1 MSVSDI
7 LNTKGTVV
15 ETIASSS
22 PIAAAVAQLREKR
35 LGALVVCDQARTIAG
50 ILSERD
56 IIRGLAEHGDAVMK
70 MTVADL
76 MTTAV
81 TTCTP
86 ADSVATV
93 MQSMTDGRFRHQPV
107 VVDGQLAG
115 IISIGDVVKK
125 RLAEMEHEADAMRE
139 YIAGV

>member
-1 MSVSDI
+1 MSVGDI

-22 PIAAAVAQLREKR
+22 SIADAVAQLREKR
-35 LGALVVCDQARTIAG
+35 LGALVVCDQVRTIAG

-56 IIRGLAEHGDAVMK
+56 VIRGLAEHGDAVMQ

-76 MTTAV
+76 MTTPV
-81 TTCTP
+81 STCAP
-86 ADSVATV
+86 ADSVASV

-107 VVDGQLAG
+107 LVDGQLAG
-115 IISIGDVVKK
+115 IISIGDVVKR